1 MEPVPDCA
9 VVVGGELEQ
18 SLEEE
23 GRTGAASDIVKV
35 KDWVQPSCS
44 VGIIKQS
51 HIRRMESASSVGW
64 PSSRRDQQFKFAY
77 EFGDEKSTFLSQ
89 LGELYKTYT
98 L

>member
-1 MEPVPDCA
+1 MGTEEPVPDCA

-23 GRTGAASDIVKV
+23 GRTDAASDIVKV

-51 HIRRMESASSVGW
+51 HTHQSNSLRLPVGNELALYLWYKGDACASAGF
-64 PSSRRDQQFKFAY
+64 D
-77 EFGDEKSTFLSQ
+77 
-89 LGELYKTYT
+89 LGGG
-98 L
+98 

>member
-1 MEPVPDCA
+1 MGTLEPVPDCA

-51 HIRRMESASSVGW
+51 HTIEPSRSVSGWSENSLQMAAPRMLA
-64 PSSRRDQQFKFAY
+64 
-77 EFGDEKSTFLSQ
+77 
-89 LGELYKTYT
+89 
-98 L
+98 

>member
-1 MEPVPDCA
+1 MGPTQVDIIKQSHTLLLIPRRPMGTLEPVPDCA

-35 KDWVQPSCS
+35 IDWVQPNCS
-44 VGIIKQS
+44 AGIIKQS
-51 HIRRMESASSVGW
+51 H
-64 PSSRRDQQFKFAY
+64 
-77 EFGDEKSTFLSQ
+77 
-89 LGELYKTYT
+89 T

>member
-1 MEPVPDCA
+1 MGTLEPVPDCA

-51 HIRRMESASSVGW
+51 HTHTHNPCSST
-64 PSSRRDQQFKFAY
+64 R
-77 EFGDEKSTFLSQ
+77 
-89 LGELYKTYT
+89 
-98 L
+98 

>member
-1 MEPVPDCA
+1 MGTLEPVPDCA
-9 VVVGGELEQ
+9 IVVGGELEQ

-51 HIRRMESASSVGW
+51 HTKPCINQQRNQES
-64 PSSRRDQQFKFAY
+64 P
-77 EFGDEKSTFLSQ
+77 LSQ
-89 LGELYKTYT
+89 
-98 L
+98 